1 MKPALSVVSLVLLF
15 ASTVSAQNF
24 RGGIKGVV
32 TDESGAILASSIVK
46 ATNEATGLVNSTISS
61 SAGEFSFLDMPLG
74 EYSVEVVQSGF
85 ETLKIRGIRV
95 SGGTVYD
102 LPVKLSVA
110 RVSSSVEVSAAA
122 VAVETSTAAQTNVVP
137 TKTVQDLPLNGR
149 NFTQMIAFA
158 AGFSGTG
165 GSGTFNGSR
174 SGQINQ
180 QIEGI
185 DNNDTANNSSA
196 ANQGGIQS
204 IPGVLFPLDAIEEYS
219 VQSQGGAESGR
230 SPGAVVNLIVKSGG
244 NQVHGSAYYYN
255 RNEALAAASPFAS
268 PGTPKSEL
276 RVQNFGGSVGG
287 PILKDKT
294 FYFVTYEGQ
303 KFTIGQAA
311 YATEPSY
318 AYQAAA
324 KQLLTQYGVP
334 VNPVAQ
340 NLLNTLWPSSLLNG
354 PAAAN
359 NYYATTPE
367 TGYSHNGLAKID
379 HSLNDA
385 NRLSFRWYIGQGS
398 QTAPLSS
405 FIPYYYQVGPMHVHN
420 IAAILN
426 STISPTITN
435 QLLLGVNYFHQAF
448 HDAYSGFDPA
458 ASGFVTGITGP
469 YLGGAPNLNISG
481 FDQTGLSPIS
491 GRQDYTGH
499 LVDTVSMIEGKHQI
513 RLGAEYRRTAL
524 FEIGAGAGNNWGG
537 RGNFSFNGQVGPW
550 SSLLSSRGYDTNI
563 VSLAD
568 FMAGDVFSS
577 TIEAGNVDRNVSQN
591 NVNAFVNDT
600 WQVSRQLSLNLGLR
614 WDYLSPLNDG
624 AHNLSTF
631 DPNVAGGI
639 AVVGQQISQLYPS
652 DFKMFSP
659 RVGLAY
665 QPGGVNGLVIRAGFG
680 LYYDT
685 PSGNTFLA
693 QGGLSNNGAI
703 GIDANPAGSSPVF
716 AESRSGYTI
725 NFGQPIFPTSLC
737 ICGNNVFGLFGVSQ
751 RFTPSDTMNFSFNV
765 EKTLGSNVILQ
776 VGYVGSEGRH
786 LVTVTDINQAALG
799 SNFITGTN
807 AAGFS
812 SLQQSRPYFAQ
823 FPNFG
828 AIDELQSNATSN
840 YNSLQVTIRTK
851 SWHGIISQYA
861 YTWGHN
867 LEELSSGSS
876 LPQNS
881 NNIRGDYGNAA
892 NDIRHQFKG
901 YLIYDIPTARIGPKW
916 LSGGWQVNSNM
927 TFRTGKPVLIKASSD
942 TSGTLEGT
950 QRANIVGDPFAGET
964 HDFTTGQSL
973 SWFNPSAFV
982 NPPAGTFGSMQK
994 DSVFGPG
1001 FASVDLS
1008 VFKNIPIKERLR
1020 AQFRVEMFNI
1030 FNRVNLAQP
1039 SAKVGSS
1046 LGLIGSTFGASSGLP
1061 GIGPG
1066 EPFNMQVALKILF

>member
-1 MKPALSVVSLVLLF
+1 MKCAVSTVSLFLLL
-15 ASTVSAQNF
+15 ATAVSAQNF

-32 TDESGAILASSIVK
+32 TDESGAILPSAIVK
-46 ATNEATGLVNSTISS
+46 ATNEATSLVNSTVAS

-74 EYSVEVVQSGF
+74 NYTVEVTQSGF
-85 ETLKIRGIRV
+85 ETMKINGIRV
-95 SGGTVYD
+95 SGGTIYD

-122 VAVETSTAAQTNVVP
+122 VALETSTAAQTNVVP
-137 TKTVQDLPLNGR
+137 TKTVQDLPVNGR

-174 SGQINQ
+174 SGQVNQ
-180 QIEGI
+180 QIEGV
-185 DNNDTANNSSA
+185 DNNDDANNSSA
-196 ANQGGIQS
+196 ANQGGVQG
-204 IPGVLFPLDAIEEYS
+204 IPGVIFPLDAIEEFS

-255 RNEALAAASPFAS
+255 RNEALAAASPFAA

-276 RVQNFGGSVGG
+276 RNQNFGGSVGG
-287 PILKDKT
+287 PIKKDKT
-294 FYFVTYEGQ
+294 FFFLTYEEQ
-303 KFTIGQAA
+303 KFIIGQAT
-311 YATEPSY
+311 YTTEPSY
-318 AYQAAA
+318 AYQTAAT
-324 KQLLTQYGVP
+324 QLLTQYGVP

-340 NLLNTLWPSSLLNG
+340 NLLNTLWPSNLLNG
-354 PAAAN
+354 PAAPN

-367 TGYSHNGLAKID
+367 TGFSHNGLAKVD
-379 HSLNDA
+379 HSINDA
-385 NRLSFRWYIGQGS
+385 NRLSFRWYVGQGS

-435 QLLLGVNYFHQAF
+435 QLLVGVNYFHQAF

-469 YLGGAPNLNISG
+469 FLQGAPNLNISG

-499 LVDTVSMIEGKHQI
+499 LVDTLSMVKGKHQI
-513 RLGAEYRRTAL
+513 RVGVESRRTAL

-537 RGNFSFNGQVGPW
+537 RGNFSFTGQVGPW
-550 SSLLSSRGYDTNI
+550 SSLLSAKGYDTNI

-568 FMAGDVFSS
+568 FLAGDVFSS
-577 TIEAGNVDRNVSQN
+577 TIEAGNVNRNVGQN

-600 WQVSRQLSLNLGLR
+600 WQVTRQLSLNLGLR
-614 WDYLSPLNDG
+614 WDYLSPLTDG
-624 AHNLSTF
+624 DHNLSTF

-639 AVVGQQISQLYPS
+639 AVVGEQIPQLYPS

-659 RVGLAY
+659 RIGLAY
-665 QPGGVNGLVIRAGFG
+665 QPRGIDGLVIRAGFG
-680 LYYDT
+680 LFYDT

-693 QGGLSNNGAI
+693 QGSLSNNGAI
-703 GIDANPAGSSPVF
+703 GVDANPAGSSPVF

-725 NFGQPIFPTSLC
+725 NYGQPIFPTSLC
-737 ICGNNVFGLFGVSQ
+737 TCGNNVFGLFGVSQ
-751 RFTPSDTMNFSFNV
+751 QFTPSDTMNFSFNI
-765 EKTLGSNVILQ
+765 EKTLGKNTILQ
-776 VGYVGSEGRH
+776 IGYVGSEGRH
-786 LVTVTDINQAALG
+786 LVTISDINQAALG
-799 SNFITGTN
+799 SNFIKGSN
-807 AAGFS
+807 AAGFTA
-812 SLQQSRPYFAQ
+812 LQQSRPYFGE

-828 AIDELQSNATSN
+828 AIDELQSNGTSN

-851 SWHGIISQYA
+851 SWHGLISQYA

-867 LEELSSGSS
+867 LEELSSGST

-881 NNIRGDYGNAA
+881 NNIMGDYGNAA

-901 YLIYDIPTARIGPKW
+901 YLIYDIPAAKIGPKW
-916 LSGGWQVNSNM
+916 LTSGWQANS
-927 TFRTGKPVLIKASSD
+927 FLYIRTGKPVLIKASSD

-950 QRANIVGDPFAGET
+950 QRANIVGDPFAGED

-973 SWFNPSAFV
+973 RWFNPAAFV
-982 NPPAGTFGSMQK
+982 NPATGTFGSMQK

-1001 FASVDLS
+1001 FSSVDLS
-1008 VFKNIPIKERLR
+1008 VFRTFAIKERMRL
-1020 AQFRVEMFNI
+1020 QFRAEMFNV

-1046 LGLIGSTFGASSGLP
+1046 LGLIGSTLSASAGQP

-1066 EPFNMQVALKILF
+1066 EPFNMQLALKLLF